1 MLGTW
6 GNSPRRAAARSES
19 DGVARAAWMVLLGV
33 ALVASWKSV
42 RVDSLEPVPEG
53 VATASEA
60 EVGVL
65 GAEPGTGSQPLSPEP
80 AEGSEP
86 AEPAG
91 AAGGESKTVEPL
103 CYEGVALPPGWQAVN
118 RCFHS
123 PDPANDIVR
132 QLREVNLH
140 ATTEK
145 TADGRYAVRYQPISE
160 AEAEAAGKSALAGRM
175 PHSKD
180 IYQLEVL
187 AADFV
192 DSYAWKIS
200 MPCPPGWRDAG
211 SFKLTAYVLAQER
224 DFPATPTIDDPC
236 GLDGTYPRKFLF
248 GQGVRMQGSGITN
261 KGQVV
266 HFKGKN
272 CFEELDCA
280 RTRIGRCAKTGRT
293 IAVDPKLISLGS
305 EVLVEDIGYR
315 IAEDTGG
322 AILGS
327 HIDIYYGTA
336 LRLRQAWAHTREDRK
351 VCVKPRAMAF

>member
-1 MLGTW
+1 
-6 GNSPRRAAARSES
+6 
-19 DGVARAAWMVLLGV
+19 
-33 ALVASWKSV
+33 
-42 RVDSLEPVPEG
+42 
-53 VATASEA
+53 
-60 EVGVL
+60 
-65 GAEPGTGSQPLSPEP
+65 
-80 AEGSEP
+80 
-86 AEPAG
+86 
-91 AAGGESKTVEPL
+91 
-103 CYEGVALPPGWQAVN
+103 
-118 RCFHS
+118 
-123 PDPANDIVR
+123 VR

-145 TADGRYAVRYQPISE
+145 TADGRYAVRYQPISK
-160 AEAEAAGKSALAGRM
+160 AEAEAAGNASLAARRPYG
-175 PHSKD
+175 SD
-180 IYQLEVL
+180 IYQLQVL

-192 DSYAWKIS
+192 ESYAWKVS

-211 SFKLTAYVLAQER
+211 TFKLTAYVLAQER

-236 GLDGTYPRKFLF
+236 GLNGTYPSKFLF

-266 HFKGKN
+266 HFKGNN

-293 IAVDPKLISLGS
+293 VAVDPKVISLGS

-327 HIDIYYGTA
+327 HIDVYYGTA
-336 LRLRQAWAHTREDRK
+336 LRLRQAWAHTREDRR